1 MHKTPYLSVQTTGHD
16 NGYRV
21 YWCTDLHYG
30 IVSVRPSGSIPAE
43 REIAVAEIAALHHL
57 LTVAEVAGRD
67 RTGEELEVELSRGV
81 IQKAV
86 KHLRKEY
93 ECYFTHLHWFRT
105 QFSDAKLSVPKH
117 SKAEPHEINNHLT
130 SGLDWGSRAMFLSE
144 PIDIPSQPLKAPVFS
159 TGIGEVV
166 ISIHAVKQ
174 FQRRNSMESTSKSWR
189 KIRSMIANEK
199 MVMSNIDQSVLN
211 QKAQKWHRS
220 DAQYSDCARSWQ
232 LVLLPENTYWILATL
247 YQRTDIRA
255 F

>member
-86 KHLRKEY
+86 K
-93 ECYFTHLHWFRT
+93 
-105 QFSDAKLSVPKH
+105 
-117 SKAEPHEINNHLT
+117 
-130 SGLDWGSRAMFLSE
+130 
-144 PIDIPSQPLKAPVFS
+144 
-159 TGIGEVV
+159 
-166 ISIHAVKQ
+166 
-174 FQRRNSMESTSKSWR
+174 
-189 KIRSMIANEK
+189 
-199 MVMSNIDQSVLN
+199 QS
-211 QKAQKWHRS
+211 
-220 DAQYSDCARSWQ
+220 
-232 LVLLPENTYWILATL
+232 
-247 YQRTDIRA
+247 
-255 F
+255 